1 MNIKDYLSVM
11 NHKLLVEGRLDVITR
26 AIVRDIITFFKY
38 QRQGEFGL
46 PKELTGEEV
55 YDFENLDTKFE
66 IFLDLQQR

>member
-46 PKELTGEEV
+46 PKS
-55 YDFENLDTKFE
+55 
-66 IFLDLQQR
+66 